1 MSPLRKVNKIRIA
14 TKPLS
19 HKGTSRVLGKYEPY
33 TLSESL
39 SLCAFVASRVLG
51 KTYRSG
57 LANRMLKELTF

>member
-33 TLSESL
+33 TLSVPSSRDESL
-39 SLCAFVASRVLG
+39 CLCGIPSTREDFSEVTQS
-51 KTYRSG
+51 
-57 LANRMLKELTF
+57 